1 MKKRGHHYVW
11 QHYLKSW
18 SNHSQL
24 YCLRHNKIFPS
35 NTKNIGK
42 KRDFYKLKCLSEKEI
57 DLLKSLIKPM
67 SQNELKNIHEGWLDI
82 FVSFSSFNENAVVD
96 YPKKLEDRF
105 HNIEEDLMSKIET
118 DALEALKLIQNK
130 NIYFQKNDRNY
141 YTFLIFLAIQY
152 VRTNKMKSN
161 MNEINFGEGIN
172 RDNIWSVLKYNVA
185 TNIAH
190 SIFSHRFYKLVLIEN
205 DSNEALITGDQPVIN
220 IASGG
225 MYEKEASDVELYYPI
240 SPKLAILIT
249 NKYDHTVKYIE
260 ADEVKYYNSAIYKHS
275 HEQVY
280 AASKETLEALLQTYK

>member
-24 YCLRHNKIFPS
+24 YCLRNKKVFHS
-35 NTKNIGK
+35 NTKNVGK
-42 KRDFYKLKCLSEKEI
+42 KRDFYKLKNLSKKEI
-57 DLLKSLIKPM
+57 HLLKSLIKEM
-67 SQNELKNIHEGWLDI
+67 SQNGLKNIHEGWLDI
-82 FVSFSSFNENAVVD
+82 FVFFSSFNENALE
-96 YPKKLEDRF
+96 PKNLEDIF
-105 HNIEEDLMSKIET
+105 HNIEEDLMSKIEN
-118 DALEALKLIQNK
+118 DALEPLKLIQNK

-172 RDNIWSVLKYNVA
+172 RDNIWSVLKYNIA

-190 SIFSHRFYKLVLIEN
+190 SIFSHRFYKLVLMEN

-220 IASGG
+220 IASEGT
-225 MYEKEASDVELYYPI
+225 YEKEATDVELYYPI

-249 NKYDHTVKYIE
+249 NKYDHTVKHIE

-280 AASKETLEALLQTYK
+280 AASKETLEALLQNL